1 MFLED
6 TQIYLPYSC
15 HAMTRSWLV
24 HGFADQGARLYVGD
38 TLASPSTLFQIDHHA
53 DHTHPESG
61 ARVGN
66 LAHCAFSSAISGN
79 ARIFGGNPLIWNYQ
93 WITGEQMKLHEC
105 RHGLLLSYCRT
116 LGIKAALP
124 PRNSH
129 RPNFYAGHR
138 GSVRQ
143 WAASGKVHG
152 QDQ

>member
-6 TQIYLPYSC
+6 TQIDLPYSC
-15 HAMTRSWLV
+15 HAITRSWLV

-93 WITGEQMKLHEC
+93 YSPEQQ
-105 RHGLLLSYCRT
+105 GT
-116 LGIKAALP
+116 LQGALAAYLTPALVQAINEARIRLGQYISNEEAKALAE
-124 PRNSH
+124 H
-129 RPNFYAGHR
+129 
-138 GSVRQ
+138 
-143 WAASGKVHG
+143 
-152 QDQ
+152 

>member
-6 TQIYLPYSC
+6 TQIDLPYSC
-15 HAMTRSWLV
+15 HAITRSWLV

-93 WITGEQMKLHEC
+93 LIAPCLG
-105 RHGLLLSYCRT
+105 RHTILGT
-116 LGIKAALP
+116 L
-124 PRNSH
+124 
-129 RPNFYAGHR
+129 
-138 GSVRQ
+138 VRYPE
-143 WAASGKVHG
+143 GG
-152 QDQ
+152 

>member
-6 TQIYLPYSC
+6 TQIDLPYSC
-15 HAMTRSWLV
+15 HAITRSWLV

-93 WITGEQMKLHEC
+93 LIFYTVLLTICQQVAQVLGEPLERISVEMVF
-105 RHGLLLSYCRT
+105 R
-116 LGIKAALP
+116 ALYHYS
-124 PRNSH
+124 R
-129 RPNFYAGHR
+129 A
-138 GSVRQ
+138 
-143 WAASGKVHG
+143 VH
-152 QDQ
+152 